1 MKKELNSI
9 VASNVV
15 SLSPLQEYQSSD
27 ILSIASLLKGI
38 ANDKMNVFCKI
49 LMSKNPMF
57 IDVSVH
63 SQRNKIEKIMDE
75 LFRYDVF
82 KSKAA
87 FHAEAGLFIVVA
99 NGADYKAIS
108 DLRFFKKRFPH
119 TPYVYKEAFDMPDDE
134 IRLIIVLGGLRKND
148 CTEKVSTHAEKT
160 GLNTRMRKKSFTP
173 TSDKMVTRHPH
184 KGSHRN
190 AKIEV
195 NFLIIS

>member
-108 DLRFFKKRFPH
+108 DLRFFKKRFSH

-134 IRLIIVLGGLRKND
+134 IRLIIALGGLRKND

-160 GLNTRMRKKSFTP
+160 GLNTRLRKKSFTP

-195 NFLIIS
+195 NLLIIS

>member
-27 ILSIASLLKGI
+27 ILSIVSLLKGI

-119 TPYVYKEAFDMPDDE
+119 MPYVYKEAFDMPDDE
-134 IRLIIVLGGLRKND
+134 IRLIIALGGLRKND

-160 GLNTRMRKKSFTP
+160 GLNTRLRKKSFTP

-195 NFLIIS
+195 NLLIIS

>member
-119 TPYVYKEAFDMPDDE
+119 TPCVYKEAFDMPDDE
-134 IRLIIVLGGLRKND
+134 IRLIIALGGLRKND

-195 NFLIIS
+195 NLLIIS

>member
-75 LFRYDVF
+75 LLGMMSLSQRLPFMRKQVF
-82 KSKAA
+82 SLLWQTEPTTRLLVTCASSKA
-87 FHAEAGLFIVVA
+87 I
-99 NGADYKAIS
+99 
-108 DLRFFKKRFPH
+108 P
-119 TPYVYKEAFDMPDDE
+119 PYALCV
-134 IRLIIVLGGLRKND
+134 
-148 CTEKVSTHAEKT
+148 
-160 GLNTRMRKKSFTP
+160 
-173 TSDKMVTRHPH
+173 
-184 KGSHRN
+184 
-190 AKIEV
+190 
-195 NFLIIS
+195 

>member
-119 TPYVYKEAFDMPDDE
+119 TPYVYKEVFDMPDDE
-134 IRLIIVLGGLRKND
+134 IRLIIALGGLRKND

-160 GLNTRMRKKSFTP
+160 GLNTRLRKKSFTP

-195 NFLIIS
+195 NLLIIS

>member
-99 NGADYKAIS
+99 NGADYKAIMTCASSKS
-108 DLRFFKKRFPH
+108 DSP
-119 TPYVYKEAFDMPDDE
+119 
-134 IRLIIVLGGLRKND
+134 IRLMCIKRPSICR
-148 CTEKVSTHAEKT
+148 T
-160 GLNTRMRKKSFTP
+160 MKS
-173 TSDKMVTRHPH
+173 D
-184 KGSHRN
+184 
-190 AKIEV
+190 
-195 NFLIIS
+195 

>member
-108 DLRFFKKRFPH
+108 DLRFFKKRFP
-119 TPYVYKEAFDMPDDE
+119 PYALCV
-134 IRLIIVLGGLRKND
+134 
-148 CTEKVSTHAEKT
+148 
-160 GLNTRMRKKSFTP
+160 
-173 TSDKMVTRHPH
+173 
-184 KGSHRN
+184 
-190 AKIEV
+190 
-195 NFLIIS
+195 